1 MERWSIS
8 RNGEKVCTFRGG
20 VDGPIG
26 TKETTI
32 VWPMSLIRR
41 LDLFYSSARFVLFGS
56 LICFIRKLYLF
67 HSLALTVSFVRINLS
82 YSSFSSSSVPVKST
96 AFPCPYLSHLACFF
110 HLPSCS
116 PFPFRVF
123 PTFVWGNSSHRL
135 SHSY

>member
-8 RNGEKVCTFRGG
+8 RNGKWFVLFRGG
-20 VDGPIG
+20 VDEPIG

-32 VWPMSLIRR
+32 VWLMSLIRWPN
-41 LDLFYSSARFVLFGS
+41 LPYSSARFVLFVGQIC
-56 LICFIRKLYLF
+56 LIRQSYLF
-67 HSLALTVSFVRINLS
+67 HSLAFSVSFVRINLS

-96 AFPCPYLSHLACFF
+96 AFPRPYLSHLACFF

-123 PTFVWGNSSHRL
+123 PTSVWGNSSHRL

>member
-8 RNGEKVCTFRGG
+8 RSGKKVCTFRGG
-20 VDGPIG
+20 VDEPIG

-32 VWPMSLIRR
+32 VRPMPLIHWPNLSYSL
-41 LDLFYSSARFVLFGS
+41 ARFVLFVGQIC
-56 LICFIRKLYLF
+56 LIRQSYLF
-67 HSLALTVSFVRINLS
+67 HSLAFSVSFVRINPP
-82 YSSFSSSSVPVKST
+82 YSSISSSSVPVKST
-96 AFPCPYLSHLACFF
+96 AFPRPYLFHLACFF

>member
-8 RNGEKVCTFRGG
+8 RNGKWFVLFRGG
-20 VDGPIG
+20 VDEPIG
-26 TKETTI
+26 TKITTI
-32 VWPMSLIRR
+32 VWPMSPIRWPN
-41 LDLFYSSARFVLFGS
+41 LFYSSARFVLFGS
-56 LICFIRKLYLF
+56 LMCFIRWLYLSY
-67 HSLALTVSFVRINLS
+67 SLALSVSFVRINLS

-96 AFPCPYLSHLACFF
+96 AFPRPYLSHLACFF